1 MTNHYI
7 PELSDR
13 LFSGQSKEIENKK
26 ITQTDVCACNGG
38 HDFRKKVSEWHYS
51 LSHKD

>member
-26 ITQTDVCACNGG
+26 ITQIDVCGSNAS
-38 HDFRKKVSEWHYS
+38 HYFRKKVSE
-51 LSHKD
+51 